1 MQSKII
7 GRIEEKRTLEQV
19 LHAPEAQFVA
29 VWGRRRVGKTFLVEE
44 FFRGRVAK
52 TMLVVGIK
60 AEPQKAKGRAIA
72 REGGGEAPSKKQ
84 LRLFRLA
91 LQRSFYND
99 APIPELLSW
108 PSAFEALS
116 AALASVAANRQP
128 DMPPVF
134 VFLDEL
140 PWLATP
146 RSGLVEA
153 LEHSWNTSLK
163 NFDFLRLVV
172 AGSAASW
179 MLRNIINSRTGLH
192 NRLTAKLNIKPYTLK
207 ETQEHL
213 DSRGVALSKIEV
225 LELYMALGGIPYYL
239 NFVRAGETPA
249 QAISRICFGSGPL
262 RNEYELLYASLFEHH
277 KSHDDIT
284 RAIASK
290 KKGMTRE
297 EILTSTHSAS
307 GGTLSTRLS
316 ELSSSGFIE
325 LIEPLYKN
333 DFARYRLIDPFVLF
347 SLKWIE
353 PAGSGFLS
361 EGDDRELFMKL
372 QKMQEF
378 SVWQG
383 GVFEGICLS
392 HKRQLLEALGL
403 RILRVKMAPWGVRR
417 SQPDQEKTT
426 TSPKEKLKTR
436 PGRSLKSKELK
447 NSAERGAEID
457 LVIDRD
463 DGAISLCEMKYYS
476 DVFEISEAYGNKL
489 DEKKRIFAEV
499 TRTKKSINTVIIAP
513 NGVKDNAHKRRCVQ
527 NIVTIDDLFAT

>member
-19 LHAPEAQFVA
+19 LHAQEAQFVA

-44 FFRGRVAK
+44 FFRGRVAN
-52 TMLVVGIK
+52 TMQVVGIK
-60 AEPQKAKGRAIA
+60 TEPPKTTRKAIA
-72 REGGGEAPSKKQ
+72 EDASGEAPSKKQ

-91 LQRSFYND
+91 LQRTFYND

-108 PSAFEALS
+108 QSAFEALA
-116 AALASVAANRQP
+116 AALANVAATRQP
-128 DMPPVF
+128 DTPPVF

-153 LEHSWNTSLK
+153 LEHSWNTTLK

-207 ETQEHL
+207 ETLEHL
-213 DSRGVALSKIEV
+213 SSRGVALSKSEV

-239 NFVRAGETPA
+239 NYVRAGETPA

-262 RNEYELLYASLFEHH
+262 RHEYEVLYASLFEQH

-297 EILTSTHSAS
+297 EILTATHSAS

-316 ELSSSGFIE
+316 ELISSGFIE
-325 LIEPLYKN
+325 LIEPLYEN
-333 DFARYRLIDPFVLF
+333 DLARYRLIDPFVLF

-353 PAGSGFLS
+353 PAGIGFLS

-383 GVFEGICLS
+383 GVFEGICLT

-403 RILRVKMAPWGVRR
+403 RILRVKMAPWCARR
-417 SQPDQEKTT
+417 SQPERETTT
-426 TSPKEKLKTR
+426 TSSNGKLKNR
-436 PGRSLKSKELK
+436 PRRSLKSKELK
-447 NSAERGAEID
+447 NSAERGSEID

-463 DGAISLCEMKYYS
+463 DGAVSLCEMKYYS
-476 DVFEISEAYGNKL
+476 DVFEISEAYANKL

-499 TRTKKSINTVIIAP
+499 TKTKKSINTVIVAP
-513 NGVKDNAHKRRCVQ
+513 NGVKDTAHKRRCVQ
-527 NIVTIDDLFAT
+527 NVVTIDDLFAT